1 MRAIKTLTLYRP
13 SDKSVIAE
21 IYEGEEYNIPNT
33 ILVFEGTNSDFLEL
47 NNDYSYE
54 NDIDIITEL

>member
-13 SDKSVIAE
+13 SDKVIIAE
-21 IYEGEEYNIPNT
+21 IYEGEEYNIPDT